1 MIYRTHVPPPP
12 LGSHIECVWFFS
24 GYMPDQPR
32 ERILP
37 DGTSELI
44 INLQDMP
51 RTLFD
56 AEGPGRHQSF
66 RRAWLSG
73 PGSEPKLIDALP
85 DSSLMGARFR
95 PGALALFLREPMDEV
110 TNRVLEL
117 DQLWGTAADRMRE
130 RLLEEATPESR
141 IARLERI
148 LLGLLGDRAVD
159 AVAMRALAMFE
170 RAPSAA
176 GGVDAVAA
184 EIGLSHKQ
192 LVARFRRAVGLTPK
206 LYCRLLRFRRA
217 LAAAH
222 ARPRVDWAA
231 VALESG
237 YYDQAHFNR
246 DFREFSGLTP
256 TAYHALRGDEAKFV
270 PVPE

>member
-1 MIYRTHVPPPP
+1 MIYRTHIPPPP
-12 LGSHIECVWFFS
+12 LGQFIECVWFFS

-44 INLQDMP
+44 INLQDVP
-51 RTLFD
+51 RKLFD
-56 AEGPGRHQSF
+56 AEGPGRHRSF
-66 RRAWLSG
+66 RGAWLSG
-73 PGSEPKLIDALP
+73 PSSEPMVIDALP

-95 PGALALFLREPMDEV
+95 PGGLAPFLREPVGEV
-110 TNRVLEL
+110 ANQVVEL
-117 DQLWGTAADRMRE
+117 DQLWGASANRMRE
-130 RLLEEATPESR
+130 QLLEEATPESR

-148 LLGLLGDRAVD
+148 LLGILGRRAAD
-159 AVAMRALAMFE
+159 PVAMRALAMFE
-170 RAPSAA
+170 EAPPFSAR
-176 GGVDAVAA
+176 VETVA
-184 EIGLSHKQ
+184 EELGFSHKHF
-192 LVARFRRAVGLTPK
+192 VARFRGAVGLTPK

-217 LAAAH
+217 LEAVH
-222 ARPRVDWAA
+222 SRPEVDWAE

-256 TAYHALRGDEAKFV
+256 SAYGALRGDEAKFV